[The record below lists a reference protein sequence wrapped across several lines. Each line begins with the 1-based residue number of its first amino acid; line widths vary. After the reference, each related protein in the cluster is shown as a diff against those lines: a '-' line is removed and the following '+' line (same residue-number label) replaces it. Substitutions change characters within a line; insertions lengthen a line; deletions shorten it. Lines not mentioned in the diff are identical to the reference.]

1 MPSHTHTAI
10 AAPAPPT
17 RALARLVSSSQGMAG
32 LAWHGMVWL
41 GVRSRYFHNEVRW
54 YLPTQYL
61 KIQFGTICQ
70 ILAAPPSGS
79 REGLRRKFRKGV
91 VLYFCKKS
99 FILVRHIYWIFR
111 LLRGGRLGCTR
122 ASVKRHLW
130 PYALEFSLWSNAI
143 THPHCHC
150 SPCHPHARARSPR
163 LVKPRHGWL
172 GLAWYGM
179 AWRQIQVLS

>member
-17 RALARLVSSSQGMAG
+17 RALARLVSSGQGMAG

-54 YLPTQYL
+54 YLPTENL
-61 KIQFGTICQ
+61 KIHSELFLKFLQLPLQGPAKA
-70 ILAAPPSGS
+70 LGENL
-79 REGLRRKFRKGV
+79 EGGCSIFLQ
-91 VLYFCKKS
+91 KS

-111 LLRGGRLGCTR
+111 LLRGGRLSCTR
-122 ASVKRHLW
+122 DSVKWHLW
-130 PYALEFSLWSNAI
+130 PYPLEFSLWSNAI

-150 SPCHPHARARSPR
+150 SPRPPHARARSPR

>member
-54 YLPTQYL
+54 YLPTQNL
-61 KIQFGTICQ
+61 KIQFELLVKFLQLPLQGPAKA
-70 ILAAPPSGS
+70 LGENL
-79 REGLRRKFRKGV
+79 EGGCSIFLQ
-91 VLYFCKKS
+91 KS

-111 LLRGGRLGCTR
+111 LLCGGRLGCTR
-122 ASVKRHLW
+122 ASVKWHLC
-130 PYALEFSLWSNAI
+130 PYLLEFSLWSNAI

-150 SPCHPHARARSPR
+150 GPRPPHARAHSPR